1 MFKMDITIN
10 EKVVSTIEGSYMGYI
25 RIDGEKYYDFR
36 YVKAYKLFIED
47 SSLGSDFSKRLDLQ
61 LLDEGKCDKAQIEK
75 ENLENL

>member
-10 EKVVSTIEGSYMGYI
+10 DKVVSTIEGSYMGYI

-47 SSLGSDFSKRLDLQ
+47 SSLGSDFSKRLDL
-61 LLDEGKCDKAQIEK
+61 
-75 ENLENL
+75 